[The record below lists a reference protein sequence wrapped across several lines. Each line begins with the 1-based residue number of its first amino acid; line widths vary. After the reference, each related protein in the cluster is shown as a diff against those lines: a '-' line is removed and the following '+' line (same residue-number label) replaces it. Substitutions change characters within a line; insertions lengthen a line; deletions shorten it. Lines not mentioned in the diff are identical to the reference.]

1 MIDYGLLTRIP
12 LMNQAVGLPA
22 GEEPV
27 EVCCAGAD
35 LYYLSVEAWDRFAAI
50 VQNAWTPAN
59 TSASAILHMFENE
72 VVVPLTMKALKHSGL
87 HEEELCWQKAGLGL
101 GQPQWG
107 RDNTSEACCW
117 GGWNAKQDRRY
128 AKDDLKIIRNNSCG
142 HKLNFEDKASV
153 RTYREIWNN

>member
-72 VVVPLTMKALKHSGL
+72 V
-87 HEEELCWQKAGLGL
+87 
-101 GQPQWG
+101 
-107 RDNTSEACCW
+107 
-117 GGWNAKQDRRY
+117 
-128 AKDDLKIIRNNSCG
+128 
-142 HKLNFEDKASV
+142 ASV
-153 RTYREIWNN
+153 SNMDFVLAFFVRFSWNCFRKELHIEVRASVDTIGFFDLAR